1 MAEKIII
8 GGGIQPSTQ
17 DTPGDLRTRVET
29 FADIARIDN
38 PYRGM
43 TIYVVDEDKEYR
55 VKKLASKVIGGIE
68 VESSAI
74 DLEDI
79 ESVRPV
85 SEEISKAIFQKAEY
99 DEHTRTLTLF

>member
-29 FADIARIDN
+29 FADIAQIAN

-43 TIYVVDEDKEYR
+43 TVYVVDEDREYR

-68 VESSAI
+68 VENSII
-74 DLEDI
+74 DISDP
-79 ESVRPV
+79 ESMRPV
-85 SEEISKAIFQKAEY
+85 TEEAKQDLFANATY
-99 DEHTRTLTLF
+99 DEASGTLVLS